1 MGTPPLPNTA
11 GCYSCATARKF
22 VPFWLSSAQ
31 FCIELS
37 KRWNLWVKGWL
48 SVLSSW
54 DTVNLKK
61 NSVVFLIN
69 VDVPILSEHW
79 PDLSLVVGMNTVIME
94 KVIMVGLENVKFHSS

>member
-1 MGTPPLPNTA
+1 MSA
-11 GCYSCATARKF
+11 
-22 VPFWLSSAQ
+22 LSS
-31 FCIELS
+31 C
-37 KRWNLWVKGWL
+37 
-48 SVLSSW
+48 